1 MYIYIIKYPLALH
14 KASFALQERM
24 CVVPCS
30 GSSPLPPEGKLA
42 RSSAEALLSGT
53 DTSPYGTWICFGP
66 DALKDNTTHVKS
78 LRDARLHLMYRHI
91 EMFYIQY
98 MYAYGAY
105 CVCVCVHTWDQWQLF
120 RISVIWRSYLG
131 KILTANAYL
140 SEVWLCIVI
149 SSRFKTLQPHGWPF
163 TFRFSVDR
171 VNNTGSEAL
180 PVFVFQGGF
189 HMCN

>member
-105 CVCVCVHTWDQWQLF
+105 CVCACIHEINGNCFALALYGGRT
-120 RISVIWRSYLG
+120 LG
-131 KILTANAYL
+131 
-140 SEVWLCIVI
+140 
-149 SSRFKTLQPHGWPF
+149 
-163 TFRFSVDR
+163 RFSQQMHIWVKCGCALLFQVDLKPCSR
-171 VNNTGSEAL
+171 MADLLHSDFL
-180 PVFVFQGGF
+180 
-189 HMCN
+189 